1 MIITNHIL
9 SLKVQ
14 LLNKTTGHA
23 VKMFE
28 KTDKGWIY
36 NVGTYGI
43 DEAYGRYN
51 LAQIVNESG
60 GQTVLTSGT
69 KADIVAYIS
78 AYLRGWS
85 DCKEVK

>member
-43 DEAYGRYN
+43 DEAYGCYN
-51 LAQIVNESG
+51 LVQIVNESG

>member
-1 MIITNHIL
+1 MRITDRIL
-9 SLKVQ
+9 SRKVQ

-28 KTDKGWIY
+28 KTDKGWCY
-36 NVGTYGI
+36 NVGSYGV
-43 DEAYGRYN
+43 EQAYNFYT
-51 LAQIVNESG
+51 LVQAVNESG
-60 GQTVLTSGT
+60 WQTVLTSGT